1 MDRPSAVAEAALADP
16 PCRVGREAEA
26 ALGIELV
33 YGAHEAGVAFL
44 LRAPKGSSRPRH
56 FLATFTSNLR
66 YLCAGFTE
74 RSVCLGPN
82 V

>member
-1 MDRPSAVAEAALADP
+1 MDRLSAVAEAALADP

-44 LRAPKGSSRPRH
+44 AKS
-56 FLATFTSNLR
+56 
-66 YLCAGFTE
+66 TE
-74 RSVCLGPN
+74 G
-82 V
+82 